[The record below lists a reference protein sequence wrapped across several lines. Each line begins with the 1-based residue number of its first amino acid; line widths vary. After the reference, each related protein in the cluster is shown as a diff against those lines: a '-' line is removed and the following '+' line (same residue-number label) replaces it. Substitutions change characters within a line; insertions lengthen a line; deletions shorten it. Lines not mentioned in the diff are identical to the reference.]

1 MRDVAIALA
10 RRAAILAG
18 GATGRENGVEP
29 HVPSSMPD
37 HMPSRRDAIRLCA
50 CASLAIPALP
60 RRLLAEWHA
69 AMAGGAVARPYLD
82 AALRAEHWLR
92 SVAIDT
98 AAGRSWPV
106 APGDARRGRPDPFL
120 YTGAPG
126 VVLFYLE
133 LHAFTGE
140 RRFLDE
146 AVRGALDI
154 AAAIPAAGAAVR
166 ETGLYVGLAGQA
178 IVLDRV
184 HAASGREELRRAAAR
199 GAELVAAR
207 FGDGPPA
214 PDEVTDIVSG
224 TAGAG
229 LALLAMTHLVG
240 DRAVASAR
248 RAGDR
253 LLAAALP
260 VAEGGRRWLM
270 TPTATRELPNFSHG
284 TAGVAYFL
292 ATLARQ
298 GGERAHL
305 DAALDGARYLRSL
318 MVPAGGGQVIR
329 HNDGEQGKSLFYLSW
344 CHGPAGTSRL
354 WERLHRV
361 DGDAAWRRLEDAGA
375 QGIVAQGVPER
386 RTAGFWE
393 NVSQCC
399 GNAGV
404 AEYFLERHRHRGD
417 AADLDHARRH
427 ADDLLR
433 RATIDGDRQRWVQ
446 AENRASPRDLVAQT
460 GWMQGAAGVGAM
472 LLHLDVAVE
481 RKAVRRATVLP
492 DSPWGE

>member
-1 MRDVAIALA
+1 MSD
-10 RRAAILAG
+10 
-18 GATGRENGVEP
+18 
-29 HVPSSMPD
+29 
-37 HMPSRRDAIRLCA
+37 
-50 CASLAIPALP
+50 
-60 RRLLAEWHA
+60 
-69 AMAGGAVARPYLD
+69 GAVARPYLD

-98 AAGRSWPV
+98 AAGRTWPV
-106 APGDARRGRPDPFL
+106 APGDVRRGGPDPFL
-120 YTGAPG
+120 YGGAPG

-140 RRFLDE
+140 PRFLDE
-146 AVRGALDI
+146 AVRGALEI
-154 AAAIPAAGAAVR
+154 AATMPAAAAVR
-166 ETGLYVGLAGQA
+166 ETGLYVGLAGQVV
-178 IVLDRV
+178 VLDRV
-184 HAASGREELRRAAAR
+184 HAASGRDELRRAAVR
-199 GAELVAAR
+199 GAELTAAR
-207 FGDGPPA
+207 LGGASPRPN
-214 PDEVTDIVSG
+214 EVTDIVSG

-229 LALLAMTHLVG
+229 LALLAMTHLIG
-240 DRAVASAR
+240 DRAVAAAR

-253 LLAAALP
+253 LIAAALP
-260 VAEGGRRWLM
+260 VAEGQRRWLM

-284 TAGVAYFL
+284 TAGVSYFL
-292 ATLARQ
+292 ATLAQQ

-318 MVPAGGGQVIR
+318 MVPAGGGRLIR
-329 HNDGEQGKSLFYLSW
+329 HNSGEQGATLFYLSW
-344 CHGPAGTSRL
+344 CHGPPGTARL
-354 WERLHRV
+354 WERLHRL

-375 QGIVAQGVPER
+375 QGIVAEGVPER

-417 AADLDHARRH
+417 AADLAHARRH

-433 RATIDGDRQRWVQ
+433 RSTVDGDRQRWVQ
-446 AENRASPRDLVAQT
+446 AENRVSPQDLVAQT

-472 LLHLDVAVE
+472 LLHLDAAVE

-492 DSPWGE
+492 DSPWGA